1 MAVPEVVVQG
11 RHLLGVLLSGEDL
24 RGELSQLEGRTAT
37 RRVMELHQSFQSKVL
52 VFWTRGGGEVPVT
65 TR

>member
-11 RHLLGVLLSGEDL
+11 RHLLGVLLGGEDL

-37 RRVMELHQSFQSKVL
+37 RRVMELLQSF
-52 VFWTRGGGEVPVT
+52 
-65 TR
+65 